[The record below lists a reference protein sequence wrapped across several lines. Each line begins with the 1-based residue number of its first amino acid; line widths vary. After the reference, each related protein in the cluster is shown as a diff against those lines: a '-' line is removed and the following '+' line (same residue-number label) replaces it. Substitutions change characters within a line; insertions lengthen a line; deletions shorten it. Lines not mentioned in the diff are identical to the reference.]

1 MAKVLIVVRHAKA
14 DKAPI
19 YPTDFERPLE
29 PRGVS
34 DARAMGRYLA
44 EEKHLNPDLLIS
56 STALRARET
65 AVLIAEQLQY
75 PEAKI
80 RLERSMYA
88 SSPSELKSIVRE
100 AEDSAETIM
109 IFGHNP
115 EFTEFSERLTGV
127 YFDNMATCGVC
138 CIAFDTDRWSDI
150 DWRKGK
156 LLWYEYPKII
166 HKE

>member
-1 MAKVLIVVRHAKA
+1 MTKVLFVVRHAKA

-29 PRGVS
+29 PRGMS

-56 STALRARET
+56 SPALRARET
-65 AVLIAEQLQY
+65 AVLIAEQLHY

-80 RLERSMYA
+80 RFESSMYA

-100 AEDSAETIM
+100 TEDSAETVM

-115 EFTEFSERLTGV
+115 EFTEFAERLSGV
-127 YFDNMATCGVC
+127 YFDNIVTCGVC
-138 CIAFDTDRWSDI
+138 CIAFDTDLWSDI
-150 DWRKGK
+150 DWGKGK
-156 LLWYEYPKII
+156 LHWYEYPKIVR
-166 HKE
+166 KE